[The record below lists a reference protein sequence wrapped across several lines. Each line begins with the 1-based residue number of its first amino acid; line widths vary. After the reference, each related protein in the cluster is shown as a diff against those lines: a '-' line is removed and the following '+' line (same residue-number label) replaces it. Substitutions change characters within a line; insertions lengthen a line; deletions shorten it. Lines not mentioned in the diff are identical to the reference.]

1 MVTVGGGIHGFVF
14 LAYAATAVLVALNQR
29 WHPGV
34 GVLAVVSAVV
44 PYATIPMEVW
54 LHRTDR
60 LRGDWRLDATE
71 DPRDHRWY
79 DRLMRWFLRRP
90 WVLAVLLV
98 VGIVALYVI
107 LLLVGPP
114 GASDP
119 DPERRDARRMW
130 RPKGSAPMPSRRER
144 RRRRERC
151 ATRRL
156 PCSGAWSCRA
166 SVRR

>member
-1 MVTVGGGIHGFVF
+1 MFRTPGRLYRVLAIAEAITWTILISALIARAVGAPGIVVTIGGGIHGFVF

-54 LHRTDR
+54 LHRTGR
-60 LRGDWRLDATE
+60 LTGGWRLEATD
-71 DPRDHRWY
+71 DPRD

-107 LLLVGPP
+107 LLLIGPP
-114 GASDP
+114 GG
-119 DPERRDARRMW
+119 
-130 RPKGSAPMPSRRER
+130 K
-144 RRRRERC
+144 
-151 ATRRL
+151 
-156 PCSGAWSCRA
+156 
-166 SVRR
+166 

>member
-1 MVTVGGGIHGFVF
+1 MFRTPGRLYRVLAIAEAITWTILIAAIIARAVGAPGVVVTVGGGIHGFVF

-44 PYATIPMEVW
+44 PYATIPMEIW

-60 LRGDWRLDATE
+60 LRGDWRLDATD
-71 DPRDHRWY
+71 DPRDRRWY

-90 WVLAVLLV
+90 WVLAVLFV

-114 GASDP
+114 GG
-119 DPERRDARRMW
+119 
-130 RPKGSAPMPSRRER
+130 K
-144 RRRRERC
+144 
-151 ATRRL
+151 
-156 PCSGAWSCRA
+156 
-166 SVRR
+166 

>member
-1 MVTVGGGIHGFVF
+1 MFRTPGRLYRVLAIAEAITWTILIAAIIARAVGAPGVVVTVGGGIHGFVF

-44 PYATIPMEVW
+44 PYATIPMEIW

-60 LRGDWRLDATE
+60 LRGDWRLDATD
-71 DPRDHRWY
+71 DPRDRRWY

-90 WVLAVLLV
+90 WVLAV
-98 VGIVALYVI
+98 GIVALYVI

-114 GASDP
+114 GG
-119 DPERRDARRMW
+119 
-130 RPKGSAPMPSRRER
+130 K
-144 RRRRERC
+144 
-151 ATRRL
+151 
-156 PCSGAWSCRA
+156 
-166 SVRR
+166 

>member
-1 MVTVGGGIHGFVF
+1 MFRTPGRLYRVLAIAEAITWTILIAAIIARAVGAPGVVVTVGGGIHGFVF

-44 PYATIPMEVW
+44 PYATIPMEIW

-60 LRGDWRLDATE
+60 LRGDWRLDATD
-71 DPRDHRWY
+71 DPRDRRWY

-98 VGIVALYVI
+98 GGIVALYVI

-114 GASDP
+114 GG
-119 DPERRDARRMW
+119 
-130 RPKGSAPMPSRRER
+130 K
-144 RRRRERC
+144 
-151 ATRRL
+151 
-156 PCSGAWSCRA
+156 
-166 SVRR
+166 

>member
-1 MVTVGGGIHGFVF
+1 MFRTPGRLYRVLAIAEAITWTILIAAIIARAVGAPGVVVTVGGGIHGFVF

-34 GVLAVVSAVV
+34 GVLAVASAVV
-44 PYATIPMEVW
+44 PYATVPMEIW
-54 LHRTDR
+54 LHRTGR
-60 LRGDWRLDATE
+60 LRGDWRLDATD
-71 DPRDHRWY
+71 DPRDRRWY

-114 GASDP
+114 GG
-119 DPERRDARRMW
+119 
-130 RPKGSAPMPSRRER
+130 K
-144 RRRRERC
+144 
-151 ATRRL
+151 
-156 PCSGAWSCRA
+156 
-166 SVRR
+166 

>member
-1 MVTVGGGIHGFVF
+1 MFRTPGRLYRVLAIAEAITWTILIAAIIARAVGAPGVVVTVGGGIHGFVF

-44 PYATIPMEVW
+44 PYATIPMEIW
-54 LHRTDR
+54 LHRTGR
-60 LRGDWRLDATE
+60 LRGDWRLDASD

-114 GASDP
+114 GG
-119 DPERRDARRMW
+119 
-130 RPKGSAPMPSRRER
+130 K
-144 RRRRERC
+144 
-151 ATRRL
+151 
-156 PCSGAWSCRA
+156 
-166 SVRR
+166 

>member
-1 MVTVGGGIHGFVF
+1 MFRTPGRLYRVLAIAEAITWTLLIAAIIARAVGAPGGVVTVGGGIHGFVF

-34 GVLAVVSAVV
+34 GVLAVLSAVV
-44 PYATIPMEVW
+44 PYATIPMEIW
-54 LHRTDR
+54 LHRTGR
-60 LRGDWRLDATE
+60 LRGDWRLGATD
-71 DPRDHRWY
+71 DPRDRRWY

-114 GASDP
+114 GG
-119 DPERRDARRMW
+119 
-130 RPKGSAPMPSRRER
+130 K
-144 RRRRERC
+144 
-151 ATRRL
+151 
-156 PCSGAWSCRA
+156 
-166 SVRR
+166 

>member
-1 MVTVGGGIHGFVF
+1 MFRTPGRLYRVLAIAEAITWTILIAAMIARAVGAPGLVVTVGGGIHGFVF

-34 GVLAVVSAVV
+34 GVLAVVSAVI
-44 PYATIPMEVW
+44 PYATIPMELW
-54 LHRTDR
+54 LHRTGR
-60 LRGDWRLDATE
+60 LAGDWRLEATD
-71 DPRDHRWY
+71 DPRDRRWY

-114 GASDP
+114 GG
-119 DPERRDARRMW
+119 
-130 RPKGSAPMPSRRER
+130 K
-144 RRRRERC
+144 
-151 ATRRL
+151 
-156 PCSGAWSCRA
+156 
-166 SVRR
+166 